1 MTMDTV
7 EEEVLEVVEHIEETD
22 VEVSEPEQG
31 VASTEEAESMQAEQ
45 PAEAHAAD
53 HPLARVLGEPVLELP
68 EDLYIPPE
76 ALEVILD
83 TFEGPLDLLL
93 YLIRRQNLD
102 ILNIPIA
109 KITEQYM
116 EYVNIM
122 KDFNLELA
130 GEYLVMAAIL
140 AEIKSRMLLPRQV
153 SEDEEEVEDPRA
165 ELIRKLQEYELFK
178 NAAER
183 LDELPRYE
191 RDLFPIDLKPLEIG
205 EEQPEPDVSMEQLL
219 AAFKMVLKRTKVTA
233 AHHIQREVLSVREKM
248 SVILGKIDS
257 KEYTEF
263 STLFVYDEGRL
274 GVVVSFVAILE
285 LVKQSMIELMQ
296 SENFAPI
303 YVKRLGE
310 EEHES

>member
-1 MTMDTV
+1 MTTDIVEDDIAVLDEQEADTPQA
-7 EEEVLEVVEHIEETD
+7 EVAAEAQVAEHAAAS
-22 VEVSEPEQG
+22 SEQPEQ
-31 VASTEEAESMQAEQ
+31 VAGA
-45 PAEAHAAD
+45 
-53 HPLARVLGEPVLELP
+53 HPLATVLGEPMLEMP

-76 ALEVILD
+76 ALEVILE
-83 TFEGPLDLLL
+83 TFQGPLDLLL
-93 YLIRRQNLD
+93 YLIRKQNLD

-140 AEIKSRMLLPRQV
+140 AEIKSRMLLPRQTTD
-153 SEDEEEVEDPRA
+153 DEEDVEDPRA

-178 NAAER
+178 NAAEQ

-191 RDLFPIDLKPLEIG
+191 RDIFPVDLKPLELE

-233 AHHIQREVLSVREKM
+233 AHHVQRELLSVREKM
-248 SVILGKIDS
+248 SVILGRIDE
-257 KEYTEF
+257 KDYTEF

-296 SENFAPI
+296 NENFAPI

-310 EEHES
+310 EAHGS